1 MPAGKWRNSIGGAV
15 RPRLCGWIGGMCPS
29 LTVRQVSPKLLKRF
43 LQNTTAERRHGQATF
58 EQGLVLGLLS
68 LGSMTA
74 HADAAGGN
82 GCGWGNMVFEGQRG
96 LFPHLLATT
105 TNGTSGNATFGMTSG
120 TNGCN
125 TNARLGYGGR
135 SIFAMNGCSTTSP
148 RTWPGPGRSARRLC
162 RTARRGSQ
170 GPGALRP
177 GHPAA
182 FRRDLREQ
190 GCDGRAGPEQHPGGD
205 ESRRHPGALR
215 QATGL
220 RFQAQERARYGG
232 LFVCAAC
239 PPEVAASVATAD
251 ERLGHTAFSPGRFL
265 RRGKAAPKC
274 FRLAGPCRPW
284 TFPADS
290 CDIAPTAIVR

>member
-1 MPAGKWRNSIGGAV
+1 MDK
-15 RPRLCGWIGGMCPS
+15 RLLS
-29 LTVRQVSPKLLKRF
+29 K
-43 LQNTTAERRHGQATF
+43 
-58 EQGLVLGLLS
+58 GLVLGLLS

-135 SIFAMNGCSTTSP
+135 SIFAMNGMLDNIAEDMAK
-148 RTWPGPGRSARRLC
+148 G
-162 RTARRGSQ
+162 Q
-170 GPGALRP
+170 GEALDAYAVLLGVEAKDRAHFAQVTQQHF
-177 GHPAA
+177 GEIFASKDA
-182 FRRDLREQ
+182 TGEQ
-190 GCDGRAGPEQHPGGD
+190 VLSNTLGGD

-220 RFQAQERARYGG
+220 RPQAQERARYGG
-232 LFVCAAC
+232 LFRVRVLPAGGCRLRCHGRRTAWAC
-239 PPEVAASVATAD
+239 GV
-251 ERLGHTAFSPGRFL
+251 FPGRFL
-265 RRGKAAPKC
+265 RRGQGRAEAFSP
-274 FRLAGPCRPW
+274 GRPLSAMD
-284 TFPADS
+284 FSGGFLRHCAYRHR
-290 CDIAPTAIVR
+290 AVTALD

>member
-1 MPAGKWRNSIGGAV
+1 
-15 RPRLCGWIGGMCPS
+15 
-29 LTVRQVSPKLLKRF
+29 
-43 LQNTTAERRHGQATF
+43 
-58 EQGLVLGLLS
+58 
-68 LGSMTA
+68 MTA

-135 SIFAMNGCSTTSP
+135 SIFAMNGMLDNIAEDMAKGQKRSTPMPCCSA
-148 RTWPGPGRSARRLC
+148 WK
-162 RTARRGSQ
+162 Q

-182 FRRDLREQ
+182 FRRDIREQ

-232 LFVCAAC
+232 FRVRGLPAGGCRLRCHGRRAAGIRRF
-239 PPEVAASVATAD
+239 P
-251 ERLGHTAFSPGRFL
+251 RRFL
-265 RRGKAAPKC
+265 RRGQGRAEVFAWPALVGHGL
-274 FRLAGPCRPW
+274 FRRIPATLRLPPSCGNRSRLRSYDPW
-284 TFPADS
+284 S
-290 CDIAPTAIVR
+290 VRG